1 MLGVREALAAE
12 PEGQGDASV
21 RDVVGVAEAVGN
33 VGDLAEG
40 GVDVLVGSIEFI
52 GSELVGNDLE
62 EEHDARAGALPQ
74 EEQCFLDVALPGVVV
89 DECGELLDVFEALG
103 VLVDEVNDERLGV
116 VGVAGGG
123 AEESD
128 ALVLGAMLA
137 YVGAAAVRRLDD
149 SDLAVK
155 AEGDVP
161 FLDVEVS
168 LRVE

>member
-1 MLGVREALAAE
+1 M
-12 PEGQGDASV
+12 
-21 RDVVGVAEAVGN
+21 
-33 VGDLAEG
+33 
-40 GVDVLVGSIEFI
+40 
-52 GSELVGNDLE
+52 
-62 EEHDARAGALPQ
+62 
-74 EEQCFLDVALPGVVV
+74 ALPGVVV

-103 VLVDEVNDERLGV
+103 VLVDEVSDERLGV

-137 YVGAAAVRRLDD
+137 HVGAAAVRRFDD
-149 SDLAVK
+149 SDLAVEASVLQLICCDVAAVG
-155 AEGDVP
+155 AEEDVP

>member
-1 MLGVREALAAE
+1 M
-12 PEGQGDASV
+12 
-21 RDVVGVAEAVGN
+21 RDVVGVAEVVGN

-62 EEHDARAGALPQ
+62 EEHNARAGALPQ

-103 VLVDEVNDERLGV
+103 VLVDEVSDERLGV

-137 YVGAAAVRRLDD
+137 HVGAAAVRCLDD
-149 SDLAVK
+149 SELAVEASVLQLICCDVAAVW
-155 AEGDVP
+155 AEEDVP
-161 FLDVEVS
+161 FLDVEVG

>member
-1 MLGVREALAAE
+1 M
-12 PEGQGDASV
+12 
-21 RDVVGVAEAVGN
+21 RDVVGVAEVVGN

-103 VLVDEVNDERLGV
+103 VLVNLFKSYELFLSHVETYER
-116 VGVAGGG
+116 
-123 AEESD
+123 
-128 ALVLGAMLA
+128 
-137 YVGAAAVRRLDD
+137 
-149 SDLAVK
+149 
-155 AEGDVP
+155 
-161 FLDVEVS
+161 
-168 LRVE
+168 